1 MRSPTSSPFFHAV
14 AFLAL
19 AVTGTHVGCAERADP
34 VDRFRELEIVD
45 ESVVGDVRAR
55 NDAAGAFSFR
65 NLVINLAG
73 NEDDAADVVFDTL
86 RRLGPDTEREVLCPW
101 LRETPANACDA
112 TCSSCAAHRLDLS
125 RAPLRLLAIS
135 NRVDLG
141 DKPDAASP
149 AGEVRFVYGVTHG
162 PGDDPRSA
170 PRAMTVIVEYALPD
184 TRSPAAWASAWH
196 ALGSLEGAPYLDA
209 LEGIARETTRTGALA
224 QIRTNAAAGEPDPG
238 MRELAMNDEGRFRPR
253 ALRNTPRP
261 DLAASNTLATFLRD
275 NEEAVRRD
283 MHVLPENMRA
293 DWVDTRGASAP
304 QVPLSAAPADVQRA
318 FAAGTCNGCHGGSN
332 PVVDDVFHV
341 SPFRSGRAK
350 LSRFL
355 HDPEPGADDDLSRRE
370 RDLRRR
376 LAASTTP

>member
-1 MRSPTSSPFFHAV
+1 MRSSASSRLFHAV

-19 AVTGTHVGCAERADP
+19 AFSGSDLGCAERAEP

-45 ESVVGDVRAR
+45 EAVVGDARAR

-65 NLVINLAG
+65 HLVVNLAG
-73 NEDDAADVVFDTL
+73 DEDDAADVVFDTL
-86 RRLGPDTEREVLCPW
+86 RRLGHDTEREVLCPW
-101 LRETPANACDA
+101 LRETSANGCDA
-112 TCSSCAAHRLDLS
+112 TCSTCETHRLDLS

-135 NRVDLG
+135 NRLDLG
-141 DKPDAASP
+141 DKPDATSP
-149 AGEVRFVYGVTHG
+149 AGEVRFVYGVTRG

-184 TRSPAAWASAWH
+184 TRSPAGWATAWH
-196 ALGSLEGAPYLDA
+196 ALGSLEGTPYLEA
-209 LEGIARETTRTGALA
+209 LEGIVHESTRTGALA

-238 MRELAMNDEGRFRPR
+238 MRELAMNAEGRFRPR

-261 DLAASNTLATFLRD
+261 NLVASEALATFLRE

-283 MHVLPENMRA
+283 LHLLPEAMRA
-293 DWVDTRGASAP
+293 DRVDARGASAP
-304 QVPLSAAPADVQRA
+304 QVPLGAAPADVQRA
-318 FAAGTCNGCHGGSN
+318 FAAGTCNGCHGGSH

-341 SPFRSGRAK
+341 SPFRSGRTK

-355 HDPEPGADDDLSRRE
+355 HDPEAPADDDLGRRE

-376 LAASTTP
+376 LSALPAP